1 MAPASRKENISAR
14 QTARIATPNI
24 RPRIGSPSN
33 HIARTRT
40 FPSPITPDL
49 PSSMAR
55 LAVRDDVSAANVAAQ
70 ADDSVANP
78 TRLRFDDEQTHISTS
93 STKPASLDGK
103 STASGTAFTL
113 DEKESL
119 RPDDSASA
127 KAIEEEDFYP
137 GPGTGAQSSRVGSE
151 AGSRAFR
158 DQFNEVSENMG
169 HVVHRPNLAG
179 QEIPG
184 IEEENPHA
192 AGSSIAPSA
201 PAARSAIDGRATT
214 SSPVNEPTFSVVYQA
229 PDEKLFEALGSLK
242 DRSYVLGLEQEI
254 INFIRESKTGP
265 ILDLPPCNSFYRLLA
280 HKLADYYGLEHL
292 VDNAVSA
299 VRLYRTPSCRVP
311 TPLSVLSPT
320 PPSNGVTSLAQPAVQ
335 IMRRT
340 GVVRDGSNLESGA
353 TTAASSMSPSKEGSE
368 TGDEAQ
374 RAPSVASPADFSVA
388 REKTT
393 LTREER
399 EAKYKETR
407 ERIFKG
413 FDDGENNEASN
424 NHEEAPGMSRTSS
437 SSGKKRSRK
446 NKIIDDG
453 FQARSQFNAYYP
465 NMQFSNA
472 VFDQTTAP
480 PSFFNPYA
488 PQHNI
493 GMGQPG
499 AVAPP
504 MYQQGFNQSFQN
516 LQHTQGYPVGTH
528 LFPTMNVPS
537 MNGLNGSQSQQY
549 NPQMSAQF
557 YQQPHPPALGQQT
570 PTISPPGASTGIQLS
585 RPHSQMSDQPWQSNG
600 YNSPYQQ
607 QSRIPQQ
614 MCVPVTQDRNTMTGM
629 PTIPY
634 QYGQLPFQS
643 SVPGTK
649 NAHPLPGSYN
659 RQAFNPKIRSFVPGT
674 INGGPYTS
682 PLNQKT
688 DDSTGNGQS
697 PNLPNGNHNTPP
709 SQRNGSGQARLMPQF
724 GSFTPVQDSRSQV
737 PRKTNTNPG
746 SQQGPTP
753 SSLAKWA
760 TPASL
765 PPKPPPPE
773 VPSVPEGQNSLPQHV
788 PSHNSIQVISNGQPM
803 PIFQNGVYSMPSP
816 SKR

>member
-1 MAPASRKENISAR
+1 MAPSSRKENVPAR

-24 RPRIGSPSN
+24 RPRIESPSN
-33 HIARTRT
+33 HISKTRT
-40 FPSPITPDL
+40 FPSQTAPDL
-49 PSSMAR
+49 SSPMAR
-55 LAVRDDVSAANVAAQ
+55 LAVRDEVSTANVAAQ
-70 ADDSVANP
+70 ADDSGAIR

-93 STKPASLDGK
+93 STKPASIDGK
-103 STASGTAFTL
+103 STASGTAFAL

-119 RPDDSASA
+119 RPDDSAST
-127 KAIEEEDFYP
+127 KAVEEEDLYS
-137 GPGTGAQSSRVGSE
+137 GSGTGAPSSRVGSE

-169 HVVHRPNLAG
+169 HVVHRPNLAS

-184 IEEENPHA
+184 IEEENSHA
-192 AGSSIAPSA
+192 ADSSIASSA
-201 PAARSAIDGRATT
+201 PAARSAVAGGATA
-214 SSPVNEPTFSVVYQA
+214 SSSINGSTFSVVYQE
-229 PDEKLFEALGSLK
+229 PDEKLFEALDSPK
-242 DRSYVLGLEQEI
+242 DRSFVFGLEQEI
-254 INFIRESKTGP
+254 IKFIRDSK
-265 ILDLPPCNSFYRLLA
+265 I
-280 HKLADYYGLEHL
+280 
-292 VDNAVSA
+292 
-299 VRLYRTPSCRVP
+299 P

-320 PPSNGVTSLAQPAVQ
+320 PPSNGAPSLTQPAVQ

-340 GVVRDGSNLESGA
+340 GAVREGSNVESGG
-353 TTAASSMSPSKEGSE
+353 TTAASSISPSRGGSE
-368 TGDEAQ
+368 TGDESQ
-374 RAPSVASPADFSVA
+374 RAPGIASPANSSVA

-407 ERIFKG
+407 DRIWK
-413 FDDGENNEASN
+413 DLDEPENNEASN
-424 NHEEAPGMSRTSS
+424 NHEEVPGMSRTSS
-437 SSGKKRSRK
+437 SSGKKKSRK
-446 NKIIDDG
+446 NKMIDDG

-465 NMQFSNA
+465 TMQFSNA
-472 VFDQTTAP
+472 VFDQTTTP
-480 PSFFNPYA
+480 PSFFNPYG
-488 PQHNI
+488 PQHNTGI
-493 GMGQPG
+493 GQPG

-504 MYQQGFNQSFQN
+504 MYQQSFNQPFQN
-516 LQHTQGYPVGTH
+516 PLHTQGYPMGTH

-537 MNGLNGSQSQQY
+537 MNGLNGSQNPQY
-549 NPQMSAQF
+549 SPQMSAQF
-557 YQQPHPPALGQQT
+557 YQQPHPPALGQQS
-570 PTISPPGASTGIQLS
+570 PTISSPGISTGIQLS

-607 QSRIPQQ
+607 QSRIHQQ
-614 MCVPVTQDRNTMTGM
+614 MCIPATQDRNTMTGM

-659 RQAFNPKIRSFVPGT
+659 RQSFNPKTRSFVPGT
-674 INGGPYTS
+674 INGGPYTP
-682 PLNQKT
+682 PLNHKA
-688 DDSTGNGQS
+688 DDSMGNGQS
-697 PNLPNGNHNTPP
+697 PSFPNGNHSIPT
-709 SQRNGSGQARLMPQF
+709 SQQNGSGQARLMPQF
-724 GSFTPVQDSRSQV
+724 GSFTPVQDSKAHV
-737 PRKTNTNPG
+737 PRKNNIN
-746 SQQGPTP
+746 SSNQQGPTP

-773 VPSVPEGQNSLPQHV
+773 VPSVPEGQNPLPQHV
-788 PSHNSIQVISNGQPM
+788 PSHNNVQVMSNGQPM